1 VLIRSPLTSALPP
14 SVYIAA
20 RVLMA
25 ILELPD
31 HAQWEILDSL
41 FRNRHLVEMA
51 EAVHG
56 RIDGPC

>member
-25 ILELPD
+25 ILEVTIKLNG
-31 HAQWEILDSL
+31 LCSL
-41 FRNRHLVEMA
+41 QAR
-51 EAVHG
+51 
-56 RIDGPC
+56 